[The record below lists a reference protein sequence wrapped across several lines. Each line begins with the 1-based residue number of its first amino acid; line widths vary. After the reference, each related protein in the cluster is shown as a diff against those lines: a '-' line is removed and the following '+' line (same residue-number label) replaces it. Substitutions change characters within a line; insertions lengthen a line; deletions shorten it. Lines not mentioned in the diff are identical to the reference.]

1 LTNIYHV
8 PGIKEKIRKMFKIKS
23 LKTKIIILI
32 LAATIPIILSSII
45 CLLSNDIYMARYFS
59 MHEKLLTVDE
69 VLTDCVEILPIIRE
83 YISDPLL
90 DKSRIMYDQLK
101 KEIENKHKKL
111 VVLPDKKYK
120 YFASDVSLYLKF
132 CDNSISGGKL

>member
-1 LTNIYHV
+1 
-8 PGIKEKIRKMFKIKS
+8 
-23 LKTKIIILI
+23 
-32 LAATIPIILSSII
+32 
-45 CLLSNDIYMARYFS
+45 